1 MFLLKD
7 VLKRDVLKRKV
18 YRTVDHGPLPPH
30 TLKFALEAFVQDRN
44 FDLVAFRPRKAQH
57 LSYDTCAQKSKNH

>member
-18 YRTVDHGPLPPH
+18 YRTVDHGPAATELNIYW
-30 TLKFALEAFVQDRN
+30 EAFGPDGN
-44 FDLVAFRPRKAQH
+44 LDPVAIRLGKAQH
-57 LSYDTCAQKSKNH
+57 LSYDPCPEESENH

>member
-7 VLKRDVLKRKV
+7 VLKRDVLKRRV
-18 YRTVDHGPLPPH
+18 YRTVDHGPVGP
-30 TLKFALEAFVQDRN
+30 DRN
-44 FDLVAFRPRKAQH
+44 LDPVAIRPGKAQH